1 MNSEIRFNK
10 YINNKEFYRYVCDL
24 INNNSV
30 LQLKDFTHHYFTTCY
45 DHSIRVAYHNF
56 IICKFLGLNA
66 KAASRGGLLHDLY
79 LYNRKS
85 YIRSKGEKLHGF
97 RHPHIALDNASKLFR
112 LTKIE
117 KDIIVKH
124 MFPLTLKL
132 PKYPE
137 SYVTTITDKYL
148 CIAELCEGLVNL
160 ALNSLN
166 MLVYE

>member
-1 MNSEIRFNK
+1 MNEKSRLNK
-10 YINNKEFYRYVCDL
+10 FVSNKEFYSYISDL

-30 LQLKDFTHHYFTTCY
+30 LQLKSFTHHYFTTCY

-56 IICKFLGLNA
+56 IICKLLGLNA

-79 LYNRKS
+79 LYNRKT
-85 YIRSKGEKLHGF
+85 YVRSKGEKLHGF

-124 MFPLTLKL
+124 MFPLTLKF

-137 SYVTTITDKYL
+137 SYITTITDKYL
-148 CIAELCEGLVNL
+148 CVAEIAEGLLKVAFNE
-160 ALNSLN
+160 LNKFAYN
-166 MLVYE
+166 

>member
-1 MNSEIRFNK
+1 MNEESRLNK
-10 YINNKEFYRYVCDL
+10 FVSNKEFYSYISDL

-30 LQLKDFTHHYFTTCY
+30 LQLKSFTHHYFTTCY

-56 IICKFLGLNA
+56 IICKLLGLNA

-79 LYNRKS
+79 LYNRKT
-85 YIRSKGEKLHGF
+85 YVRSKGEKLHGF

-124 MFPLTLKL
+124 MFPLTLKF

-137 SYVTTITDKYL
+137 SYITTITDKYL
-148 CIAELCEGLVNL
+148 CVAEITEGLFKVAFNG
-160 ALNSLN
+160 LNKFAYN
-166 MLVYE
+166 

>member
-1 MNSEIRFNK
+1 MNSKNRLNK
-10 YINNKEFYRYVCDL
+10 YLSNNEFHKYIGDL

-30 LQLKDFTHHYFTTCY
+30 LKLKSFTHHYFTTCY

-56 IICKFLGLNA
+56 IICKLLGLNA

-79 LYNRKS
+79 LYNRKT
-85 YIRSKGEKLHGF
+85 YVRSKGEKLHGF

-124 MFPLTLKL
+124 MFPLTLKF

-137 SYVTTITDKYL
+137 SYITTITDKYL
-148 CIAELCEGLVNL
+148 CVAEIAEGLFKAAFNG
-160 ALNSLN
+160 LNKFAYN
-166 MLVYE
+166 